1 MMLSPTVGDHPT
13 PLRPHANMRCFIFN
27 YVYIHLIR
35 GSKQCYGRLQMLR
48 LSVCIRGCK
57 VLVRIALSEK

>member
-13 PLRPHANMRCFIFN
+13 PLRPHANMRTMALEHRCFIFN

-35 GSKQCYGRLQMLR
+35 GSKQCYGRLQSPSSRPLFLR
-48 LSVCIRGCK
+48 
-57 VLVRIALSEK
+57 